1 MLTIGTNS
9 CGAVQSV
16 QMGVIYLES
25 LLTQTNMAQNTDA
38 YGGRRKRLLQ
48 DINRK
53 IDLFQGHCH
62 MKMLQHPSAIDGN
75 EKSPTYGMETNQD
88 RINWA
93 DLHNRCGEFIDEMS
107 EYKLKQRENKCWI
120 S

>member
-25 LLTQTNMAQNTDA
+25 LLTQTNMAQNTAA